1 MISGKEKFYALVQR
15 GRDGFNIGLPIGLP
29 KLEKYMDGLLPGV
42 SYLVAAQSGVGK
54 TTFTLYSFIYKPL
67 KSYLEGKAQIRDPY
81 WIMFNLEMTQEEIYA
96 KLISMYI
103 YDKYGIQLTFK
114 ELFSRGDD
122 TRLSDEHFEIVKSC
136 EEFLDI
142 LDKRIIFHDGSLN
155 AEKYQ
160 KIVLKDLEKFGTF
173 TSNGTFMPNNENQTI
188 CVIIDH
194 MSLIRARPGKSKKEE
209 MDDVSSYSVYLRNKY
224 HISPIHVMQFNRNAN
239 NSERLRQG
247 QQEPDVSDFKDS
259 GAIYEDSQVVIAL
272 HSPIKFKLSSYR
284 GYNIKK
290 LGHRFLS
297 CILLKSRFGVSD
309 IIDGLGYYG
318 ECGIFRELPKSEDII
333 DYDKYLSPDWE
344 IDTFQESDKRRVN
357 FNI

>member
-1 MISGKEKFYALVQR
+1 MISGKEKFFNLIEK
-15 GRDGFNIGLPIGLP
+15 GRDGFNVGLPIGLP
-29 KLEKYMDGLLPGV
+29 KMEIYMDGLLPDV

-67 KSYLEGKAQIRDPY
+67 MAYLEGKAQIRDPY
-81 WIMFNLEMTQEEIYA
+81 WIMFNLEMTQEQIYA

-103 YDKYGIQLTFK
+103 YDKFGIEITFK
-114 ELFSRGDD
+114 ELFSRGED

-142 LDKRIIFHDGSLN
+142 LDKRIIFHDDSLN

-160 KIVLKDLEKFGTF
+160 NTVLKDLEKFGTF
-173 TSNGTFMPNNENQTI
+173 TSNGTFMPKNENQII

-194 MSLIRARPGKSKKEE
+194 MSLIRSKPGKSKKDE
-209 MDDVSSYSVYLRNKY
+209 MDELSSNSVRLRNKY
-224 HISPIHVMQFNRNAN
+224 HISPVHVMQFNRNAN

-259 GAIYEDSQVVIAL
+259 GAMYEDSQVVIAL
-272 HSPIKFKLSSYR
+272 HSPVKFKQSSYR

-290 LGHRFLS
+290 LGHNFMS
-297 CILLKSRFGVSD
+297 CILLKSRFGISD
-309 IIDGLGYYG
+309 VIDGLGYYG
-318 ECGIFRELPKSEDII
+318 GCGIFKELPKSEDII
-333 DYDKYLSPDWE
+333 DYDKYLNPDWTVDNTKKS
-344 IDTFQESDKRRVN
+344 DTKKVN
-357 FNI
+357 FII